1 MIQNKYE
8 LLVTNNLSIKKLS
21 RLYADGKEC
30 KKMEKFYEHCSVF
43 QSGSS
48 ITLVFQKYNE
58 F

>member
-48 ITLVFQKYNE
+48 ITLVF
-58 F
+58 